1 MNKILMPMC
10 HLFGSSHDRSL
21 LKFVSSPVGSRVFW
35 KVPSEFQRDRLHQLE
50 IISCILSLLFLS
62 AMEVQVWSASTF
74 PNCCLCFCSR
84 CGQHLHSF
92 TKLIAWIIHGV
103 PETQSICSLFRYYFY
118 NLKCCRYFYWHN
130 LQFNFQVIQDD
141 RFFFFFVVNFVIH
154 WNEKA
159 LGSHVFPILIPPP
172 TSLPTRFDQRN
183 TWLRKDRYAE
193 R

>member
-103 PETQSICSLFRYYFY
+103 PETQSICSLFQCFLKLSVHLNWVTANTQIYVSSGTQGWVNHHSKLFGW
-118 NLKCCRYFYWHN
+118 NL
-130 LQFNFQVIQDD
+130 VT
-141 RFFFFFVVNFVIH
+141 IH
-154 WNEKA
+154 LK
-159 LGSHVFPILIPPP
+159 SV
-172 TSLPTRFDQRN
+172 
-183 TWLRKDRYAE
+183 
-193 R
+193 